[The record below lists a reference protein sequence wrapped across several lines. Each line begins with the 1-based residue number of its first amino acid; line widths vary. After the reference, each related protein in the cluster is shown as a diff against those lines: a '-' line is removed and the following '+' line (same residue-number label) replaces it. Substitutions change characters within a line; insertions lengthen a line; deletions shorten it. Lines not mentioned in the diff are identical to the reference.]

1 MSAYLNA
8 GMIDPYV
15 MARAAEITAPYSPM
29 HPLAP
34 PLSPI
39 HTLTHP

>member
-15 MARAAEITAPYSPM
+15 MARADPNSHPNPKTSPK
-29 HPLAP
+29 PELEP
-34 PLSPI
+34 
-39 HTLTHP
+39 

>member
-15 MARAAEITAPYSPM
+15 MARAAEITS
-29 HPLAP
+29 HCTPLAP
-34 PLSPI
+34 PCTPLYP
-39 HTLTHP
+39 LAHP